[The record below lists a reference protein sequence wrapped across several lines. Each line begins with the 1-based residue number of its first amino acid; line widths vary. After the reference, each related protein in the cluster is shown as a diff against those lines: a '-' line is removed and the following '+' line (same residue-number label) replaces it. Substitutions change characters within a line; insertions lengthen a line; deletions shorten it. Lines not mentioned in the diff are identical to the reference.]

1 MRWGG
6 GLTSVERG
14 GIYTLLN
21 GVDHA
26 AVTVLDRWNVAIKE
40 KNGTEGQC
48 TRQVKFMTDY
58 LGKFSHLN

>member
-1 MRWGG
+1 MELLPPFFLSELEMTYRVLCAGEG
-6 GLTSVERG
+6 GLTSVEREG

-40 KNGTEGQC
+40 KNGTEG
-48 TRQVKFMTDY
+48 
-58 LGKFSHLN
+58 